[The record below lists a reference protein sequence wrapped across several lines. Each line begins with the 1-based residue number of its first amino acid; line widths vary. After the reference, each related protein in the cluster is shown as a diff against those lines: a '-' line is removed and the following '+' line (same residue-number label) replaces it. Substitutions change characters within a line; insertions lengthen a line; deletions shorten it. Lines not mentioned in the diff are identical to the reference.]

1 MENGKNISSGIMP
14 EAGMRGRKVKENFL
28 RICLGKMKRL
38 PLGKKYKEKL
48 TVKNSGAIDEY
59 VRVSIVK
66 SWTDKDGNK
75 GNIPVAEI
83 N

>member
-1 MENGKNISSGIMP
+1 M
-14 EAGMRGRKVKENFL
+14 
-28 RICLGKMKRL
+28 LGKDEKVA
-38 PLGKKYKEKL
+38 LGKKYEEKL

-75 GNIPVAEI
+75 VTSCRRN
-83 N
+83 